1 MVKENLI
8 LTLAKV
14 TIAAAWADGKVSH
27 EEINCLKDLLFRI
40 PDLNAKDWAGLEI
53 YMDAPIGLEERERLL
68 RELQMALRSRSD
80 RELALS
86 ALDDLIQA
94 DGKITEEEVKVAEQ
108 IKSAIQSTGV
118 GILGGISK
126 LITEPIRRRSQAIAA
141 APNREL
147 FLEDFIKNRVFY
159 DVRRRLDESQVHLDL
174 PEEELWKL
182 SLAGGLMARV
192 SHVDRVVTEEET
204 NTMLQSLQQNW
215 DLSEEAAII
224 VVEVAIS
231 DVATNM
237 DYFRLAREFFS
248 CTTEQERVQFL
259 DVLFAVADADGR
271 VSHEEIEQIRL
282 ISRHLKLTHQQ
293 FIDAKLKIP
302 RMRRDT

>member
-1 MVKENLI
+1 MAKSNLI

-14 TIAAAWADGKVSH
+14 IIAAAWADGKVSH

-40 PDLNAKDWAGLEI
+40 PDLSAKDWAGLEI
-53 YMDAPIGLEERERLL
+53 YMSAPIGLEERERLL
-68 RELQMALRSRSD
+68 KELQMALRSRSD

-86 ALDDLIQA
+86 ALDDLIHA
-94 DGKITEEEVKVAEQ
+94 DGEITDEEARVADE
-108 IKSAIQSTGV
+108 IKAAIQSAGV
-118 GILGGISK
+118 GILGGMSK
-126 LITEPIRRRSQAIAA
+126 LISGPIQRRSQALAV
-141 APNREL
+141 APNREV
-147 FLEDFIKNRVFY
+147 FLDDFIKNRVFY
-159 DVRRRLDESQVHLDL
+159 DVRRRLDESHVQLDL

-192 SHVDRVVTEEET
+192 SHVDREVTEGET
-204 NTMLQSLQQNW
+204 STMLRSLQQNW
-215 DLSEEAAII
+215 DLSEEAATI

-237 DYFRLAREFFS
+237 DYFRMAREFFS
-248 CTTEQERVQFL
+248 CTTEQERVRFL
-259 DVLFAVADADGR
+259 DVLFAVADADGG
-271 VSHEEIEQIRL
+271 VSHEEIEQIRF

-302 RMRRDT
+302 RKRRES